1 MINENNPRVHASF
14 YILQPFYLQLRV
26 WSVTHKATSGPS
38 SPPPN
43 HHTHAVEKHTER
55 LQAESRHKR
64 VHLQANRKH
73 AARNGPRPGRRA
85 THTHTDHGQVRTREG
100 CAAIGCLQPTHPPRR
115 RNRNDTVTKRA
126 SGRHAQST
134 LLPDCGRP
142 RAPSMKSA
150 CGFRTEPRM
159 PPFPFANLAPRVPVA
174 STS

>member
-1 MINENNPRVHASF
+1 MPVFIYYNHFISSCGCGRSH
-14 YILQPFYLQLRV
+14 IRLQVDLVAPPPTTTHTLLRSTQNDYKRKV
-26 WSVTHKATSGPS
+26 ATSGS
-38 SPPPN
+38 I
-43 HHTHAVEKHTER
+43 
-55 LQAESRHKR
+55 L

-73 AARNGPRPGRRA
+73 AARNGPRRGRRA
-85 THTHTDHGQVRTREG
+85 THTDHGQVRTREG

>member
-1 MINENNPRVHASF
+1 M
-14 YILQPFYLQLRV
+14 LQPFYLQLRV

-85 THTHTDHGQVRTREG
+85 THTRTDHGQVRTREG

-115 RNRNDTVTKRA
+115 HNRNDTVTKRA
-126 SGRHAQST
+126 SGRQST
-134 LLPDCGRP
+134 RSVHAAARLREAACSEHEKRLRLPN
-142 RAPSMKSA
+142 RAPNA
-150 CGFRTEPRM
+150 PL
-159 PPFPFANLAPRVPVA
+159 PFCKPLAPRVPVA

>member
-1 MINENNPRVHASF
+1 MKTIREYMPVFIYYNHFISSCGCGRSHKR
-14 YILQPFYLQLRV
+14 LQADLVAPPPTTTHTLLRSTQNDYKRKV
-26 WSVTHKATSGPS
+26 ATSGS
-38 SPPPN
+38 IC
-43 HHTHAVEKHTER
+43 KR
-55 LQAESRHKR
+55 IESTQ
-64 VHLQANRKH
+64 LG
-73 AARNGPRPGRRA
+73 NGPRPGRRA
-85 THTHTDHGQVRTREG
+85 THTRTDHGQVRTREG